1 MCCVGE
7 IIKKDRARLMIIGLN
22 PTDSTQA
29 YYTEF
34 TNLWRCVCAG
44 GPVKHNIIFRAAF
57 WIWSWGI
64 LRKQKML

>member
-7 IIKKDRARLMIIGLN
+7 MIKKDCARLMIVGLN
-22 PTDSTQA
+22 PTDSAQA

-44 GPVKHNIIFRAAF
+44 GCGA
-57 WIWSWGI
+57 SWPPFTFFS
-64 LRKQKML
+64 LLLKCTL